1 MNTQTVFTSSTDVVL
16 DENFWINASSERKIL
31 KWKGKSNDNFNEEYL
46 KLLES
51 YDNTLTK
58 ARPLAI
64 NQIIKGTIESISKK
78 EIIVDFGYKD
88 TIFVD
93 NKDHSLTQHLNPGDE
108 IDVLITKITDR
119 PYQIRGSISDLIKMK
134 VHSKMKDYFYDEVAL
149 SGKVISKIA
158 AGFLVDVKLDGIEIN
173 TFMPNT
179 LAAPNKLTESQSD
192 ELVGQEIQICLET
205 LQQERG
211 FYVVSRKKFLDVHMF
226 EEELHTL
233 KKGKLYKGHVTG
245 TTPFGIFVQF
255 NGCLTG
261 MIHKA
266 NIGDSLKPFIKE
278 SEGVT
283 RIDIKPGTEVEF
295 YVKDIAKK
303 GRQIILTQILRESVW
318 DKIRVGQEYDAKVI
332 SVKNFGVLV
341 ALDEETLGLIQNT
354 YIQKSGKTFTSQ
366 EQIKVKVIS
375 VIKDDRKIYLDLV

>member
-1 MNTQTVFTSSTDVVL
+1 MNTQVFTNGGEGMVD
-16 DENFWINASSERKIL
+16 DNFWEKLSNERKIL
-31 KWKGKSNDNFNEEYL
+31 KWKGKANDNFNEEYL
-46 KLLES
+46 ELLKA
-51 YDNTLTK
+51 YDSTLKK
-58 ARPLAI
+58 AKPLTI
-64 NQIIKGTIESISKK
+64 GQIIKGTIESISKR

-108 IDVLITKITDR
+108 VDVLITKVQDR
-119 PYQIRGSISDLIKMK
+119 PYQIKGSISELIKMN
-134 VHSKMKDYFYDEVAL
+134 VHTKMKDYFHEETAL
-149 SGKVISKIA
+149 TGKVISKIA
-158 AGFLVDVKLDGIEIN
+158 AGFLVDVRLDGIEIN

-179 LAAPNKLTESQSD
+179 LAAPNKLTDEQSD
-192 ELVGQEIQICLET
+192 ELVGQEIQVCLET

-211 FYVVSRKKFLDVHMF
+211 FYVVSRKKFLDAHMF
-226 EEELHTL
+226 EDELHKL

-245 TTPFGIFVQF
+245 TTPFGVFVQF

-266 NIGDSLKPFIKE
+266 NIGDSLKSAIKE
-278 SEGVT
+278 TEGVT
-283 RIDIKPGTEVEF
+283 RIDVKAGTEVEF

-318 DKIRVGQEYDAKVI
+318 DKIRVGQEYDATVI

-341 ALDEETLGLIQNT
+341 SLDEETLGLIQNT
-354 YIQKSGKTFTSQ
+354 YIQKSGKTFVSQ
-366 EQIKVKVIS
+366 EKVKVKVIS